1 MSAQDPLV
9 ESSALVEPV
18 ETKPPT
24 SVEPPSLVE
33 PVETKPT
40 PPAETLVKPLTATAN
55 LIRLL
60 CIAVACAA
68 AIFGVLS
75 IGTFTAQIWHPSPG
89 LAVAAWAASFGLPV
103 TLGVCSRWASVR
115 ALRLIVAA
123 EVFCFIAI
131 TGFWLLVRPDP
142 LPAGADIPWAITF
155 TGVPC
160 VAVAIF
166 ARGRTAWAFTILA
179 CTLSG
184 LVRFNTS
191 AEANPAL
198 IGLADGLY
206 SLLLVS
212 IFVALTLAARRAAA
226 RVDDATLLTR
236 QAEAE
241 RAAKVARRQER
252 LSIDALVHDSVIST
266 LLMAGL
272 GRTAPA
278 VVAEHAS
285 KTLWQLDALRSPPVQ
300 PVVLVSDLLRRLTR
314 LTRQIAPDAV
324 VRVDNAGTPSGV
336 APVERTVP
344 SDAVAAI
351 LGAVGEALR
360 NSVASA
366 GPGPR
371 RSAVRAV
378 HRTVTVLSTSAGFQ
392 VTVSDDGVGFE
403 PARVPPERLGISESI
418 VGRMQRVPNGV
429 ANVRSHPGRGTDI
442 VIAWVPE
449 RSSAVVEPVETRDP
463 TRPPRT
469 PVVEP
474 TPTLVEPVE
483 TSPRDRRT
491 AERQPETPPPA
502 AAKSYSLSRALDLST
517 PLPRLILAL
526 FVLVHGV
533 LAIIAIVPGRPL
545 AEMAAAYLAIVFAA
559 ISLMR
564 PLREPFPRSQIAIVL
579 GLCGVG
585 AVLMFIYLPPHSG
598 VPFAHWHLGAI
609 TLILVVLAARGQIRA
624 AWIGYAVLALSAV
637 AWAVATGQSV
647 GAGIELVVRHAGT
660 LLAGTLFVVGLDRT
674 EATLRV
680 LTHDDI
686 ARARCDA
693 TTVAAL
699 DEREAELRRVNLL
712 ARPTLQMLAAPHVLT
727 APERAQCLL
736 VEARLRDA
744 IRGRALFVPQVT
756 EAVTAARQRGVDVT
770 VLDDSGDTPPD
781 GLAALAHTVAE
792 VLGTVQHGRVTV
804 RVLPA
809 GRPEIATLV
818 IESGAQRILTVGPD
832 GAVRTP

>member
-9 ESSALVEPV
+9 KPAPLLEPV
-18 ETKPPT
+18 ETP
-24 SVEPPSLVE
+24 VPS
-33 PVETKPT
+33 
-40 PPAETLVKPLTATAN
+40 LTATAN
-55 LIRLL
+55 LTRLL

-68 AIFGVLS
+68 GIFGVLS
-75 IGTFTAQIWHPSPG
+75 IGTFTAQAWHPSPE
-89 LAVAAWAASFGLPV
+89 LAAAAWVASFGLPV

-115 ALRLIVAA
+115 MLRLIVAA
-123 EVFCFIAI
+123 EVVCFVAI
-131 TGFWLLVRPDP
+131 TGFWLLVRTEP

-160 VAVAIF
+160 VAVTIF
-166 ARGRTAWAFTILA
+166 ARGGAAWAFTALA

-184 LVRFNTS
+184 LVRFSTS

-212 IFVALTLAARRAAA
+212 VFVALTLAARRAAA
-226 RVDDATLLTR
+226 RVDEATLLTR
-236 QAEAE
+236 QAEAG
-241 RAAKVARRQER
+241 RAARVARREER
-252 LSIDALVHDSVIST
+252 LTIAALVHDSVIST

-272 GRTAPA
+272 GRTDPT

-314 LTRQIAPDAV
+314 LTRQIAPEAV
-324 VRVDNAGTPSGV
+324 VRVDNPGMPAGT

-344 SDAVAAI
+344 SDAVAAM

-366 GPGPR
+366 AGPPR
-371 RSAVRAV
+371 VSSRAVR
-378 HRTVTVLSTSAGFQ
+378 RTVTVVSTSDGFQ
-392 VTVSDDGVGFE
+392 VTVSDNGVGFDPE
-403 PARVPPERLGISESI
+403 RVPPERLGITESI
-418 VGRMQRVPNGV
+418 VGRMRRVPNG
-429 ANVRSHPGRGTDI
+429 AAHVRSHPGRGTDVVI
-442 VIAWVPE
+442 VWAPE
-449 RSSAVVEPVETRDP
+449 RSTPPPPAEATPSPVGP
-463 TRPPRT
+463 ASS
-469 PVVEP
+469 
-474 TPTLVEPVE
+474 LVEPVE
-483 TSPRDRRT
+483 TFPRDRRS
-491 AERQPETPPPA
+491 AERQPEAPTPSTA
-502 AAKSYSLSRALDLST
+502 RTYALSRSLDLST
-517 PLPRLILAL
+517 PLPRLILGL

-533 LAIIAIVPGRPL
+533 LAMIAIVPGRPL

-564 PLREPFPRSQIAIVL
+564 PGREPFPRVRVAVVL
-579 GLCGVG
+579 GLCGIG
-585 AVLMFIYLPPHSG
+585 AVLMFLYLPPHSG

-624 AWIGYAVLALSAV
+624 AWIGYAVLALLAM
-637 AWAVATGQSV
+637 AWAVVTGQTV
-647 GAGIELVVRHAGT
+647 VTGIELVIRHAGT

-680 LTHDDI
+680 LTQDDI
-686 ARARCDA
+686 ARARGDA

-699 DEREAELRRVNLL
+699 DERKAELRRVNLL
-712 ARPTLQMLAAPHVLT
+712 ARPTLQLLAAPHVLT
-727 APERAQCLL
+727 ATERAQCLL

-744 IRGRALFVPQVT
+744 IRGRALFMPLVT
-756 EAVTAARQRGVDVT
+756 EAVTAARQRGVEVT
-770 VLDDSGDTPPD
+770 VLDDSGDSPPD
-781 GLAALAHTVAE
+781 GLAALARTVAE
-792 VLGTVQHGRVTV
+792 VLGTVRHGRVTV

-809 GRPEIATLV
+809 GRPIIATLV
-818 IESGAQRILTVGPD
+818 VDSGASRMLVVGPD
-832 GAVRTP
+832 GRVVGS